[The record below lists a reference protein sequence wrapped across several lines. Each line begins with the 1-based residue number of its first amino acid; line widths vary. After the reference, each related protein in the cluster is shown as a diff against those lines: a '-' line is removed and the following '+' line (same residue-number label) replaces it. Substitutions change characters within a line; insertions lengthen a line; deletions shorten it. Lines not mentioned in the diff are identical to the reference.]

1 MAGRGC
7 KTVISDEDMAKAEEC
22 AFQGCQT
29 GTICTLMGWD
39 RQWVDGRPDILTK
52 LKKKRAERKLAIRT
66 AQMGNIK
73 NPVMG
78 IWLGKNELN
87 QTDKAEFKHGVDEVT
102 TSLLDMIDGHSKNKL
117 PSEE

>member
-52 LKKKRAERKLAIRT
+52 LRLKRAERKLAIRT

-87 QTDKAEFKHGVDEVT
+87 QTDKAEFKHGLDERT
-102 TSLLDMIDGHSKNKL
+102 TSLLSLIDGKSKNQL